1 MIKLFILYRFI
12 KQFGKRLR
20 ILRLENCT
28 FLNNEVLYWISTCCP
43 CLQGKFVK
51 VKQIELSDFHDK
63 SFLFSELNLRG
74 CRDLESNAFWHLGKL
89 HMMERLILDN
99 TQIELPTLLVS
110 LQSMTSLSHL
120 SLGTYFVLRTN
131 VF

>member
-1 MIKLFILYRFI
+1 M
-12 KQFGKRLR
+12 
-20 ILRLENCT
+20 
-28 FLNNEVLYWISTCCP
+28 
-43 CLQGKFVK
+43 
-51 VKQIELSDFHDK
+51 SDIDDK
-63 SFLFSELNLRG
+63 IVLFSELNLRG

-120 SLGTYFVLRTN
+120 SLGTSFFVRTN
-131 VF
+131 VFYFFVSMSYLPCCS